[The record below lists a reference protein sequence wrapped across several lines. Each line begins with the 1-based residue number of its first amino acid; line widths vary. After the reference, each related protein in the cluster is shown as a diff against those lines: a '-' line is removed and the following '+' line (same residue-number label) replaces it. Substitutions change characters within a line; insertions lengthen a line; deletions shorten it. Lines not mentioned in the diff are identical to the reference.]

1 MRTYP
6 FTASTTNMDVHESR
20 CDQPFTHVAITH
32 AYKRDRMAAIDRHYA
47 VLPDLRS
54 AENLGRW
61 VNKF

>member
-1 MRTYP
+1 
-6 FTASTTNMDVHESR
+6 MDVHESR